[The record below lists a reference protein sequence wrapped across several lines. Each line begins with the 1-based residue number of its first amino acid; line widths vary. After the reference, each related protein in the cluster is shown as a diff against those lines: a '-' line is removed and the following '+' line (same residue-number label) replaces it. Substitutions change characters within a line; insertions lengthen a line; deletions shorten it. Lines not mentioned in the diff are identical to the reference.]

1 MCHIQIAPFAHEK
14 ISYMDMYVHWNF
26 MTTAKHVVLVEAIKC
41 LGKYMTICLILSCE
55 KEAIYMW
62 QKAFLYFTLNRFR
75 EKKNR

>member
-14 ISYMDMYVHWNF
+14 IRYMDMYVHRNF

-55 KEAIYMW
+55 KKQSICD
-62 QKAFLYFTLNRFR
+62 KTAFLYFTLNRFR
-75 EKKNR
+75 EKNR